1 MRYLLLIIG
10 TALAV
15 LFMIQLSRGK
25 EFNYMVENLDNDT
38 YPLYALYVVGF
49 AWSSGKLFAF
59 TGKKAAKLKEQAAML
74 YDMQYAEY
82 YANLAWAQA
91 LSLTHLFLT
100 LTFLLS
106 AIMYSMVGLILMAGI
121 FMSVFMA
128 VYSLENMKNNLS
140 ERTAKCEQML
150 AEVVS
155 TMAILVN
162 SGMMLREVWIRV
174 SESGDSEI
182 HQLMKKA
189 TINMNN
195 GYSDADAIYLFG
207 RSSNST
213 DIKKFTSALL
223 QSMDKGGSDLSA
235 FLTQQSSEL
244 WSTKK
249 QKMLQA
255 GEQAASK
262 LLMPIMLIFV
272 GVIIIVISAAL
283 GGSLF

>member
-1 MRYLLLIIG
+1 MRYMLMIIG
-10 TALAV
+10 TVLSV

-25 EFNYMVENLDNDT
+25 KFNYMVENLDNNAFPM
-38 YPLYALYVVGF
+38 YPLYVVGF
-49 AWSSGKLFAF
+49 QWSTGKLFRF
-59 TGKKAAKLKEQAAML
+59 SGKRAATLKEQASML
-74 YDMQYAEY
+74 YEPQYAEY

-91 LSLTHLFLT
+91 ITLAQLFLS
-100 LTFLLS
+100 LTFLLA
-106 AIMYSMVGLILMAGI
+106 AIMYSMAGLLLMSGI
-121 FMSVFMA
+121 FMSVFMV
-128 VYSLENMKNNLS
+128 VYSLETMKNTLS
-140 ERTAKCEQML
+140 ARTEKCERML
-150 AEVVS
+150 AEIVS

-162 SGMMLREVWIRV
+162 SGMMLREVWMRV

-189 TINMNN
+189 TVNMQN

-223 QSMDKGGSDLSA
+223 QSMEKGGADLNV

-272 GVIIIVISAAL
+272 GVIIIVIAAAL